1 MKADELLRFA
11 DPLPEPTFIL
21 TIEGVILGA
30 NRAIEGRLGLS
41 RDGIEGRSLAEFL
54 ATPPEEVVAFL
65 KTCAASADL
74 SFGGLD
80 LLRPGKEPS
89 PLRAEGALVRPRSRG
104 REALIVLRL
113 IPKESSVGQFVALN
127 QRLEDLGREIHLR
140 ERAETDL
147 RDQGELTRT
156 TLASIGDAVI
166 ATDFEGRI
174 TSMNSVA
181 VKLTGWIQEEA
192 VGQPLTEVFRVINE
206 ATRATVQNPA
216 TRAIREGVIVGLA
229 NHSLLL
235 AKDGR
240 ELPID
245 DSAAPIRSKTGEV
258 VGCVLVFR
266 DITERRRAE
275 NLLKAKEA
283 ELQAI
288 LDRTPFLL
296 TRCSRDLTYRY
307 VSRAYAEMLGLK
319 QEDINGRRIA
329 DVMGVERFRQL
340 EPHIKRVLKG
350 ERVEYETTLPLVSG
364 MRDLFI
370 IYMPDRDEDGE
381 VIGWIG
387 SIADITERKRGEIAN
402 AKLAAIVDSSEDAI
416 ISKDLKGIIQTWN
429 AGAARIF
436 GYTAGEAIG
445 RPVTML
451 IPPDRQDEE
460 PGILKRIGQGQRIEH
475 YETVRRRK
483 DGTLIDVSLSVS
495 PVMDGNRVIGASK
508 IARDI
513 THRKRSESDAARRSE
528 QVRRLADV
536 ATRLNTVHDV
546 RSILGL
552 LSEEARLLIGAE
564 RSAASI
570 TIHGDRTR
578 SILVDGDEST
588 EGWHDDGEEHD
599 LSDLYALVCPPNR
612 PMRATA
618 SELRR
623 NPAFRRAGTESP
635 PEGAGDGPGAAR
647 QVDFRPGRDAADF
660 PAVRNWLAA
669 PLTGLPENNVGL
681 LQLADRRDGEFTADD
696 EAILV
701 QLAQMACV
709 AIDNA
714 WLVDHLRDA
723 NRRKDEFLAT
733 LAHELRNPLAPLR
746 NGLQV
751 MKLSGNDAKAVETSR
766 VMMERQ
772 LEQMVRLID
781 DLMDV
786 NRISRGKIDLRRQ
799 RVDVARIIQ
808 QAVET
813 SQPLIEAG
821 RHALIVDLP
830 RGPLVV
836 DGDETR
842 LAQVLSNLL
851 NNAAKYTEPGGRIR
865 IAAERVKGKAVIS
878 VKDTGVGI
886 PRTML
891 PRIFDLFTQV
901 DKSIDRAQGGVG
913 IGLSLVKGLVEL
925 HGGHVEARS
934 EGPGKGS
941 EFTVRLPVVDEAADP
956 PPKSEKAMT
965 GQLGGYRVLVA
976 DDNVDSATSLAML
989 LRLMGNEVHT
999 AHDGVQAVEVAREL
1013 QPDLALLDIGMPR
1026 LNGYETCQRIKEE
1039 SGGRKV
1045 LMVALTGWGQ
1055 DEDIRRS
1062 HLAGF
1067 DRHLVKPVEPAALEK
1082 LLGSMSERRAT

>member
-1 MKADELLRFA
+1 MKSEELLRFA
-11 DPLPEPTFIL
+11 EPLPEPTFIL
-21 TIEGVILGA
+21 TVEGVILGA

-41 RDGIEGRSLAEFL
+41 RGDVEGRSIADFL
-54 ATPPEEVVAFL
+54 ATPRDQVVRFL
-65 KTCAASADL
+65 AACARSTGLTPGD
-74 SFGGLD
+74 LD
-80 LLRPGKEPS
+80 LLRPGGDPE
-89 PLRAEGALVRPRSRG
+89 PLRAEGVLVRPRLKG
-104 REALIVLRL
+104 RDAVIVLRL
-113 IPKESSVGQFVALN
+113 IPLEAGGGQVVALN
-127 QRLEDLGREIHLR
+127 QRLESLGREIHRRRKAEADLR
-140 ERAETDL
+140 E
-147 RDQGELTRT
+147 QSELTRT

-166 ATDFEGRI
+166 ATDFDGRI

-181 VKLTGWIQEEA
+181 ESLTGWA
-192 VGQPLTEVFRVINE
+192 FDDAAGRPLTEVFRVFNE
-206 ATRATVQNPA
+206 ATRAMVENPA
-216 TRAIREGVIVGLA
+216 SRAIREGTIVGLA
-229 NHSLLL
+229 NHTVLV
-235 AKDGR
+235 ARDGSER
-240 ELPID
+240 PID
-245 DSAAPIRSKTGEV
+245 DSAAPIRARTGEV

-275 NLLKAKEA
+275 DLLRAKEA
-283 ELQAI
+283 ELQTI

-296 TRCSRDLTYRY
+296 TRCSRDLAYRY
-307 VSRAYAEMLGLK
+307 VSRAYAEMFGAT
-319 QEDINGRRIA
+319 QEEINGRKIVEVLG
-329 DVMGVERFRQL
+329 DERFGRI
-340 EPHIKRVLKG
+340 EPHIRRVLQG
-350 ERVEYETTLPLVSG
+350 ERVEFETRLPLAAG

-370 IYMPDRDEDGE
+370 VYMPDRDADGE
-381 VIGWIG
+381 VIGWIA
-387 SIADITERKRGEIAN
+387 SIADITERKRGELAN
-402 AKLAAIVDSSEDAI
+402 LKLAAIVDSSEDAI
-416 ISKDLKGIIQTWN
+416 ISKDMNGIIQTWN
-429 AGAARIF
+429 AGAARMF
-436 GYTAGEAIG
+436 GYAAEEAIG

-451 IPPDRQDEE
+451 IPPDRHDEE
-460 PGILKRIGQGQRIEH
+460 PDILRRISRGQRVEH

-483 DGTLIDVSLSVS
+483 DGTLFDVSLSVS
-495 PVMDGNRVIGASK
+495 PVMDGGRVIGASK

-513 THRKRSESDAARRSE
+513 TQRKRAVNEAVRRSD
-528 QVRRLADV
+528 QVRRLAEV

-552 LSEEARLLIGAE
+552 LSEEARALIGAE

-570 TIHGDRTR
+570 TVHGDRTR
-578 SILVDGDEST
+578 SILADGQQADPDG
-588 EGWHDDGEEHD
+588 GWRGDDEEHD

-618 SELRR
+618 AELRR
-623 NPAFRRAGTESP
+623 NPAFRRAAAGG
-635 PEGAGDGPGAAR
+635 GA
-647 QVDFRPGRDAADF
+647 DAADL
-660 PAVRNWLAA
+660 PGVRNWVAA

-681 LQLADRRDGEFTADD
+681 LQLADRIDGEFTNDD
-696 EAILV
+696 EGILV

-714 WLVDHLRDA
+714 WLVEHLREA

-799 RVDVARIIQ
+799 RVDVSRVIT

-813 SQPLIEAG
+813 SHPLIEAG
-821 RHALIVDLP
+821 EHALTVDLP

-851 NNAAKYTEPGGRIR
+851 NNAAKYTEPCGSIR
-865 IAAERVKGKAVIS
+865 IAAERHKGEAVIS

-886 PRTML
+886 PKTML

-901 DKSIDRAQGGVG
+901 DKSLDRSQGGVG

-925 HGGHVEARS
+925 HGGQVEARS
-934 EGPGKGS
+934 EGQGKGS
-941 EFTVRLPVVDEAADP
+941 EFIVRLPVVDEAADP
-956 PPKSEKAMT
+956 APKPEKSMT

-999 AHDGVQAVEVAREL
+999 AHDGLQAVEVARDL

-1026 LNGYETCQRIKEE
+1026 LNGYETCQRIREE

-1045 LMVALTGWGQ
+1045 MMVALTGWGQ

-1082 LLGSMSERRAT
+1082 LLGSMSTSSGAGGRSQSS